1 MIKTINM
8 LFEQPPYVYVNK
20 IKLEDFKNKLKENP
34 NILYKTARS
43 GQNIID
49 ACVICNNYLVL
60 KFLLENYKI
69 YLDVNNNNNVRKN
82 TPLHLALIGN
92 KKINIDI
99 LNLLIEHGANVY
111 YRNKLKQ
118 TPIDIMKK
126 RIQNQGIT
134 QNNMI
139 ADNIL
144 KRSLNNAYEN
154 IINDTYNT
162 LSFSRINSR

>member
-1 MIKTINM
+1 MIKTTNM
-8 LFEQPPYVYVNK
+8 FFEQSPYIYVNK
-20 IKLEDFKNKLKENP
+20 IKLEDFKNKLRENP
-34 NILYKTARS
+34 NILYETARS

-49 ACVICNNYLVL
+49 ACVICNNYPILE
-60 KFLLENYKI
+60 FLLENYKI
-69 YLDVNNNNNVRKN
+69 YLDVNNNSNVRKN

-92 KKINIDI
+92 EEINLDI
-99 LNLLIEHGANVY
+99 LNLLIKHGANVC

-139 ADNIL
+139 ANNIL
-144 KRSLNNAYEN
+144 KRSLNNTYEN
-154 IINDTYNT
+154 IINDAHN
-162 LSFSRINSR
+162 LSSLSRINGI